1 MIILFLIPVPHR
13 QLHVRCTPYEYTIWV
28 TIVFLP
34 TLCTLV
40 ERPSS
45 PITMAVC
52 AYRIRAVSHRFLSQ
66 KCMVLLHHTLQAD
79 FDFALFTI
87 SPPLKD
93 SKLFSNAIV
102 HPYIIVL
109 TMYDC
114 IYAPLKYMYQYMF
127 LLCWHAQSFF
137 YQNSKDIT
145 RKKITQ
151 VPYVVFKLLWCC
163 LLSETEAF
171 LTWFF
176 PWLWHEAV
184 ICNVYSDMYCIF
196 CRSLRIVSTLSLKDL
211 DRSLVLCN
219 GV

>member
-13 QLHVRCTPYEYTIWV
+13 QLHVRCTPYENTIWV
-28 TIVFLP
+28 TNVFLP

-45 PITMAVC
+45 PIAMAVC

-79 FDFALFTI
+79 FDFALLTI

-137 YQNSKDIT
+137 YQNSKDIR
-145 RKKITQ
+145 RKKNHT
-151 VPYVVFKLLWCC
+151 
-163 LLSETEAF
+163 
-171 LTWFF
+171 
-176 PWLWHEAV
+176 
-184 ICNVYSDMYCIF
+184 
-196 CRSLRIVSTLSLKDL
+196 STLRCIQVAMVLFTERDRGVFDL
-211 DRSLVLCN
+211 IFPLTMTWSSN
-219 GV
+219 M

>member
-1 MIILFLIPVPHR
+1 MNGYQVTITIQSDNSSMIILFLIPVPHR

-45 PITMAVC
+45 PTTMAVC

-137 YQNSKDIT
+137 YQNSKDIK
-145 RKKITQ
+145 RKKKSHK
-151 VPYVVFKLLWCC
+151 Y
-163 LLSETEAF
+163 
-171 LTWFF
+171 LT
-176 PWLWHEAV
+176 LYSSCYGAV
-184 ICNVYSDMYCIF
+184 YWARPRRFWPDFSLDFDM
-196 CRSLRIVSTLSLKDL
+196 KQ
-211 DRSLVLCN
+211 
-219 GV
+219 